1 MRELFEGVEYY
12 PVSALH
18 LAIIMRLSDRDIPN
32 VDPTILTVLPKLVIV
47 EVMTQ
52 VCDDA
57 IR

>member
-1 MRELFEGVEYY
+1 MRELLEGVEYY